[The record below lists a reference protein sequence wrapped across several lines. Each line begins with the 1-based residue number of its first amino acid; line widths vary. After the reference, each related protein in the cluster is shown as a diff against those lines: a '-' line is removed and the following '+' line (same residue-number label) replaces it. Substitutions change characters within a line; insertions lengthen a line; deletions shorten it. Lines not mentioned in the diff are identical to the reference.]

1 MEVHTRGEAMSRSR
15 FPDGF
20 RIMQGKQEFVTYI
33 EHSSLRI
40 WYSEVPWRYESH
52 CHSAVEII
60 MPVKGEVIY
69 QVQDATYRVQ
79 ADEVL
84 IVPPNCV
91 HGLSMNAG
99 SARYLLLFEP
109 DSIFSMRDMRLVED
123 LLQTPIY
130 LSGQPELQE
139 AVRSLLMQCI
149 NCYDRREFMWNTLCY
164 SYLMQMYARLGQSS
178 LARSAQPRPEARRME
193 PEIVD
198 SARLY
203 IDQNFKKEIRL
214 KTLAD
219 IAGMTPAA
227 FSRFFRTRTGKTV
240 SDYIIDIRLGYAS
253 RLLVDTHTSVSE
265 ICYSCGFNNISNFNR
280 IFKKKKGC
288 SPTAFR
294 DNYHKSKIII

>member
-69 QVQDATYRVQ
+69 QVEDVTYRVQ

-109 DSIFSMRDMRLVED
+109 ESIFSMRDMRQVED

-139 AVRSLLMQCI
+139 AVRSLLNQCI

-178 LARSAQPRPEARRME
+178 LAHSAQPRPEARRME

-203 IDQNFKKEIRL
+203 IDQNFKRSISLEDVSAFTGFSKYYFSRVFKQQMGVSFSEYLRGKRVGMAEDLLIHTRQSIQ
-214 KTLAD
+214 D
-219 IAGMTPAA
+219 IALSA
-227 FSRFFRTRTGKTV
+227 
-240 SDYIIDIRLGYAS
+240 
-253 RLLVDTHTSVSE
+253 
-265 ICYSCGFNNISNFNR
+265 GFGSIATFNR
-280 IFKKKKGC
+280 VFRESRGC
-288 SPTAFR
+288 TPSR
-294 DNYHKSKIII
+294 YREIYGDM

>member
-69 QVQDATYRVQ
+69 QVEDATYRVQ

-123 LLQTPIY
+123 ILQTPIY
-130 LSGQPELQE
+130 LSSQPELQE
-139 AVRSLLMQCI
+139 AVRSLLNQCI

-178 LARSAQPRPEARRME
+178 LARNTQPRPEARRME

-203 IDQNFKKEIRL
+203 IDQNFKRSISLEDVSAFTGFSKYYFSRVFKQQMGVSFSEYLRGKRVSMAEDLLIHTRQSIQ
-214 KTLAD
+214 D
-219 IAGMTPAA
+219 IALSA
-227 FSRFFRTRTGKTV
+227 
-240 SDYIIDIRLGYAS
+240 
-253 RLLVDTHTSVSE
+253 
-265 ICYSCGFNNISNFNR
+265 GFGSIATFNR
-280 IFKKKKGC
+280 VFRESRGC
-288 SPTAFR
+288 TPSR
-294 DNYHKSKIII
+294 YREIYGDM

>member
-139 AVRSLLMQCI
+139 AVRSLLMQCV

-203 IDQNFKKEIRL
+203 IDQNFKRSISLEDVSAFTGFSKYYFSRVFKQQMGVSFSEYLRGKRVSMAEDLLIHARQSIQ
-214 KTLAD
+214 D
-219 IAGMTPAA
+219 IALSA
-227 FSRFFRTRTGKTV
+227 
-240 SDYIIDIRLGYAS
+240 
-253 RLLVDTHTSVSE
+253 
-265 ICYSCGFNNISNFNR
+265 GFGSIATFNR
-280 IFKKKKGC
+280 VFRESRGC
-288 SPTAFR
+288 TPSR
-294 DNYHKSKIII
+294 YREIYGDM

>member
-69 QVQDATYRVQ
+69 QVEDATYRVQ

-123 LLQTPIY
+123 ILQTPIY
-130 LSGQPELQE
+130 LSSQPELQE
-139 AVRSLLMQCI
+139 AVRSLLNQCI

-178 LARSAQPRPEARRME
+178 LARSAAHSSRSVSGRGRGYRGRRSLRRRGISARRCRR
-193 PEIVD
+193 
-198 SARLY
+198 A
-203 IDQNFKKEIRL
+203 
-214 KTLAD
+214 
-219 IAGMTPAA
+219 AGG
-227 FSRFFRTRTGKTV
+227 RTRRARRPCPRG
-240 SDYIIDIRLGYAS
+240 R
-253 RLLVDTHTSVSE
+253 R
-265 ICYSCGFNNISNFNR
+265 
-280 IFKKKKGC
+280 
-288 SPTAFR
+288 
-294 DNYHKSKIII
+294 

>member
-69 QVQDATYRVQ
+69 QVEDATYRVQ
-79 ADEVL
+79 ANEVL

-123 LLQTPIY
+123 ILQTPIY
-130 LSGQPELQE
+130 LSSQPELQE
-139 AVRSLLMQCI
+139 AVRSLLNQCI

-164 SYLMQMYARLGQSS
+164 SYMMQMYARLGQSS
-178 LARSAQPRPEARRME
+178 LARNTQPRPEARRME

-203 IDQNFKKEIRL
+203 IDQNFKRSISLEDVSAFTGFSKYYFSRVFKQQMGISFSEYLRGKRVGMAEDLLIHTRQSIQ
-214 KTLAD
+214 D
-219 IAGMTPAA
+219 IALSA
-227 FSRFFRTRTGKTV
+227 
-240 SDYIIDIRLGYAS
+240 
-253 RLLVDTHTSVSE
+253 
-265 ICYSCGFNNISNFNR
+265 GFGSIATFNR
-280 IFKKKKGC
+280 VFRESRGC
-288 SPTAFR
+288 TPSR
-294 DNYHKSKIII
+294 YREIYGDM